1 MKICRSIEELQAWRK
16 SQTQTIGFV
25 PTMGALHRGHLT
37 LMQHA
42 KQDDELLV
50 VSIFVNPTQFLE
62 GEDFEQ
68 YPKREESD
76 LAICERAK
84 VDCLFLPNKEIM
96 YDKDELSIVAPKV
109 RAFTLEGTSRPGHFD
124 GVLQIVLKLFNLVQ
138 PTHAYFGK
146 KDAQQLSMIQHMV
159 DRLFLPLEIV
169 AVNTVREDDGLAL
182 SSRNVYLSKEERV
195 KALLLSK
202 SLRKASSMILS
213 QELDVVKIVD
223 EMYTIF
229 KDVEDVRVE
238 YIAIVDRS
246 FQALETVELGN
257 TIIALAV
264 KVGTTR
270 LIDNLWM

>member
-1 MKICRSIEELQAWRK
+1 MKICRSIQELQAWRK